1 MSSAATEA
9 PPRKRRSV
17 LAVTVV
23 VVAVLVVAFFV
34 FAGLYTDILWYDQLG
49 FLSVLTTQWFA
60 AGGLFVIGF
69 VAMAVPVFVSLTL
82 AYRLRPVYAKLNSQ
96 IDRYQQ
102 VVEPLRR
109 LATFGIP
116 AVLGLFAGV
125 SSSTRW
131 QTSLTFWNRTPSGD
145 VDPLFGLD
153 TSFYLFEL
161 PFYQSIVGF
170 ASAVLIISALAT
182 LATGY
187 LYGAIR
193 INGREI
199 RISKSSRIQ
208 LAIIAALYLLVQ
220 AVSLWLDQ
228 YATLSRQGTRITGAT
243 YASVNAT
250 IPGLQIL
257 AAISALIAVLFII
270 TAFIGRWRLPV
281 IGTALLIVASLLVGS
296 LYPWVVQKFQVEPN
310 ERTLESTYIQDNI
323 DMTRQ
328 AYGVSDV
335 EVIPYDAT
343 TDAEPGAL
351 RSDAETTANIR
362 ILDPAV
368 VTDAFS
374 QLQQFRQYYSFGDQQ
389 NALDV
394 DRYSIDGS
402 TQDAVVGVRELN
414 LNGLGTNQTW
424 YNQTLVYTHGYGLV
438 AAYGNQRSSDGEPV
452 FIESGVPTTGDLG
465 DYEPRIYFGE
475 NSPGYSIVGGDG
487 DRNIELDY
495 PSGTEGEQQTYTTF
509 DGNGGPSL
517 DNVFKKLVYAIKF
530 QSEQIFLSD
539 GVNDQSQILYD
550 RDPVQRVQ
558 KVAPYLTLDSD
569 AYPTVVDGRVVWVV
583 DGYTTSADYPYSE
596 VQSLSQA
603 IADTNTQQQFPTD
616 DVNYIRNSVKATVD
630 AYDGSVTLYAWDT
643 EDPIL
648 QTWQKIFPSTVEP
661 ISEMSAGLLSHVRYP
676 EDLFKVQRAVLGTYH
691 VTDAGSFYSREAAWS
706 TPNDPTS
713 GGASTAAVGGG
724 DTLQP
729 PYYLTLQTPDVET
742 PSYSLY
748 STYIPASTPGSAA
761 SRNVLTGYLVA
772 DSDAGSTEGAVAD
785 GYGTLR
791 LLELPSDDTVPGPGQ
806 VQNAF
811 NTDPTVANQLALLQR
826 GDTTVTRGNLLTLPV
841 GGGLLYVQP
850 IYVSSNGDTSF
861 PLLQKVLVAFGDD
874 IAFEDTLDAA
884 LDSLFGGDSG
894 ADAGDTGTVVTPT
907 PTPTDTADPGTGD
920 TGTGDAGTGGTAPT
934 GDQTELQA
942 ALSDASTALAARE
955 TALKAGDLTA
965 FAAADEQLTEAL
977 QRALAAEGQQ

>member
-1 MSSAATEA
+1 MSSTATET

-49 FLSVLTTQWFA
+49 FLSVLTTQWAA
-60 AGGLFVIGF
+60 AGGLFAIGF
-69 VAMAVPVFVSLTL
+69 VAMAVPVFISLML

-125 SSSTRW
+125 SSATRW
-131 QTSLTFWNRTPSGD
+131 QTSLTFWNRTPSG
-145 VDPLFGLD
+145 VTDPQFGLD

-161 PFYQSIVGF
+161 PFYQSLVGF
-170 ASAVLIISALAT
+170 ASAVLLISGLAA

-193 INGREI
+193 VNGREV

-208 LAIIAALYLLVQ
+208 LAVIAALYLLVQ

-228 YATLSRQGTRITGAT
+228 YATLTDQGARITGAT
-243 YASVNAT
+243 YSTVNAV

-257 AAISALIAVLFII
+257 AGVAALVAVLFVV

-281 IGTALLIVASLLVGS
+281 IGTALLIVSSLLVGS
-296 LYPWVVQKFQVEPN
+296 LYPWVVQTFQVVPN
-310 ERTLESTYIQDNI
+310 ERTLEEDYIQRNI

-328 AYGVSDV
+328 AYGVDDV
-335 EVIPYDAT
+335 QVIPYDAT

-394 DRYSIDGS
+394 DRYSIDGA

-414 LNGLGTNQTW
+414 LAGLGTNQTW

-438 AAYGNQRSSDGEPV
+438 AAYGNQRSADGEPV
-452 FIESGVPTTGDLG
+452 FIESQVPTVGELG

-475 NSPGYSIVGGDG
+475 NSPAYSIVGGEG

-509 DGNGGPSL
+509 DGEGGPSL

-550 RDPVQRVQ
+550 RNPVDRVQ

-569 AYPTVVDGRVVWVV
+569 AYPSVVDGRVVWIV
-583 DGYTTSADYPYSE
+583 DGYTTSSEYPYSE

-603 IADTNTQQQFPTD
+603 IADTSTQQQFPTD

-630 AYDGSVTLYAWDT
+630 AYDGKVTLYAWDT
-643 EDPIL
+643 EDPVL

-661 ISEMSAGLLSHVRYP
+661 ISDMSADLLSHVRYP

-706 TPNDPTS
+706 TPDDPTS
-713 GGASTAAVGGG
+713 GNSTTTAAGVGG
-724 DTLQP
+724 DALQP

-748 STYIPASTPGSAA
+748 STYIPASVPGSAA

-772 DSDAGSTEGAVAD
+772 DSDAGSDAGAIAD

-850 IYVSSNGDTSF
+850 IYVSSNGNTSF

-894 ADAGDTGTVVTPT
+894 ADAGDTGTPV
-907 PTPTDTADPGTGD
+907 DTSTAPPVDPGTDTGTETDPAD
-920 TGTGDAGTGGTAPT
+920 TGTGTT
-934 GDQTELQA
+934 DQTELQA
-942 ALSDASTALAARE
+942 ALSDASAALAERQA
-955 TALKAGDLTA
+955 ALTAGDLTA
-965 FAAADEQLTEAL
+965 FAAADEKLTEAL
-977 QRALAAEGQQ
+977 QRALAAEEAQ

>member
-1 MSSAATEA
+1 MSSTATET
-9 PPRKRRSV
+9 PQRKRRSV

-49 FLSVLTTQWFA
+49 FLSVLTTQWAA

-69 VAMAVPVFVSLTL
+69 AAMAIPVFISLTL

-125 SSSTRW
+125 SSASRW

-145 VDPLFGLD
+145 VDPQFGLD

-161 PFYQSIVGF
+161 PFYQSLVGF

-193 INGREI
+193 VNGREV

-228 YATLSRQGTRITGAT
+228 YATLTDQGARITGAT
-243 YASVNAT
+243 YSSVNAT

-257 AAISALIAVLFII
+257 AGVAVLVAVLFVV

-281 IGTALLIVASLLVGS
+281 IGTALLIVSSLLVGS
-296 LYPWVVQKFQVEPN
+296 LYPWIVQKFQVEPN
-310 ERTLESTYIQDNI
+310 ERTLEEPYIQRNI
-323 DMTRQ
+323 EMTRQ
-328 AYGVSDV
+328 AYGVDDV
-335 EVIPYDAT
+335 QVIPYDAT

-374 QLQQFRQYYSFGDQQ
+374 QLQQFRQYYAFGDEQE
-389 NALDV
+389 ALDV
-394 DRYSIDGS
+394 DRYSIDGA

-414 LNGLGTNQTW
+414 LNGLGNNQTW

-438 AAYGNQRSSDGEPV
+438 AAYGNQRSADGEPV

-475 NSPGYSIVGGDG
+475 NSPAYSIVGGDG

-509 DGNGGPSL
+509 DGEGGPAL

-539 GVNDQSQILYD
+539 GVNTESQILYD
-550 RDPVQRVQ
+550 RNPVDRVQ

-583 DGYTTSADYPYSE
+583 DGYTTSAEYPYSE

-661 ISEMSAGLLSHVRYP
+661 ISEMSADLLSHVRYP

-713 GGASTAAVGGG
+713 GTSTAAAVGG
-724 DTLQP
+724 DSLQP
-729 PYYLTLQTPDVET
+729 PYYLTLQTPDVEV

-748 STYIPASTPGSAA
+748 STYIPASTPGSQA

-772 DSDAGSTEGAVAD
+772 DSDAGATEGSVAD

-811 NTDPTVANQLALLQR
+811 NTDPTVANQLALLSR

-894 ADAGDTGTVVTPT
+894 ADAGDTGTPVTP
-907 PTPTDTADPGTGD
+907 DTGTDPGTD
-920 TGTGDAGTGGTAPT
+920 TGTDPGTDTETGGTDTDT
-934 GDQTELQA
+934 GDQTPLQQ
-942 ALSDASTALAARE
+942 ALADASTALAARE
-955 TALKAGDLTA
+955 AALRDGDLTA

-977 QRALAAEGQQ
+977 TRALEAEGQQ

>member
-1 MSSAATEA
+1 MSSTATET

-49 FLSVLTTQWFA
+49 FLSVLTTQWAA

-69 VAMAVPVFVSLTL
+69 VAMAVPVFISLML

-125 SSSTRW
+125 SSATRW
-131 QTSLTFWNRTPSGD
+131 QTSLTFWNRTPSGTT
-145 VDPLFGLD
+145 DPQFGLD

-170 ASAVLIISALAT
+170 ASAVLLISAFAT

-193 INGREI
+193 VNGREI
-199 RISKSSRIQ
+199 RISKASRIQ
-208 LAIIAALYLLVQ
+208 LAVIAALYLAVQ

-228 YATLSRQGTRITGAT
+228 YATLAQQGPRITGAT
-243 YASVNAT
+243 YSTVNAT

-257 AAISALIAVLFII
+257 AGIAALVAILFVV
-270 TAFIGRWRLPV
+270 TAFIGRWRFPV
-281 IGTALLIVASLLVGS
+281 IGTALLIVSSLLVGS
-296 LYPWVVQKFQVEPN
+296 LYPWIVQKFQVEPN
-310 ERTLESTYIQDNI
+310 ERTLEQPFIQNNI

-335 EVIPYDAT
+335 DVIPYDAT

-374 QLQQFRQYYSFGDQQ
+374 QLQQFRQYYKFGDTQ

-438 AAYGNQRSSDGEPV
+438 AAYGNQRSADGEPV

-475 NSPGYSIVGGDG
+475 NSPPYSIVGGNDSR
-487 DRNIELDY
+487 DIELDY
-495 PSGTEGEQQTYTTF
+495 PSGTDGAQQTYTTF
-509 DGNGGPSL
+509 DGEGGPAL

-539 GVNDQSQILYD
+539 GVNDDSQILYD

-558 KVAPYLTLDSD
+558 KVAPYLKLDSD
-569 AYPTVVDGRVVWVV
+569 AYPTVVDGRVKWVV

-648 QTWQKIFPSTVEP
+648 QTWQKIFPTTVKP
-661 ISEMSAGLLSHVRYP
+661 VSDMSGELLSHVRYP

-691 VTDAGSFYSREAAWS
+691 VTDAGSFYSREDAWA

-713 GGASTAAVGGG
+713 GAATTAAATG
-724 DTLQP
+724 TSLQP
-729 PYYLTLQTPDVET
+729 PYYLTLQTPDQDV

-748 STYIPASTPGSAA
+748 STYIPASVQGAQA

-772 DSDAGSTEGAVAD
+772 DSDAGSTAGSVAD

-791 LLELPSDDTVPGPGQ
+791 LLELPKDDTVPGPGQ

-811 NTDPTVANQLALLQR
+811 TTDPTVANELNILSR

-850 IYVSSNGDTSF
+850 IYVRSNGDTSF

-894 ADAGDTGTVVTPT
+894 ADAGDTGTPTTP
-907 PTPTDTADPGTGD
+907 
-920 TGTGDAGTGGTAPT
+920 DAGTGTSGGDTGGDAGGTTGGTGSTPAS
-934 GDQTELQA
+934 GDQTALQQ
-942 ALSDASTALAARE
+942 ALNDARDALTARE
-955 TALKAGDLTA
+955 NALKAGDLTA

-977 QRALAAEGQQ
+977 SRALQAEGGQ

>member
-1 MSSAATEA
+1 MSSTATET
-9 PPRKRRSV
+9 PPRKRRSA

-23 VVAVLVVAFFV
+23 VVAALVVAFFV

-49 FLSVLTTQWFA
+49 FLSVLTTQWAA
-60 AGGLFVIGF
+60 AGGLFAIGF
-69 VAMAVPVFVSLTL
+69 VAMAVPVFISLSL

-125 SSSTRW
+125 SSASRW

-145 VDPLFGLD
+145 VDPQFGLD

-193 INGREI
+193 VNGREV
-199 RISKSSRIQ
+199 RVSKSSRIQ
-208 LAIIAALYLLVQ
+208 VAIIAALYLLVQ

-228 YATLSRQGTRITGAT
+228 YATLTDQGARITGAT
-243 YASVNAT
+243 YATVNAT

-257 AAISALIAVLFII
+257 ALVAALVAVLFVV

-281 IGTALLIVASLLVGS
+281 IGTALLIVSSLLVGS
-296 LYPWVVQKFQVEPN
+296 LAPWVVQTFQVVPN
-310 ERTLESTYIQDNI
+310 ERTLESEYIQRNI

-328 AYGVSDV
+328 AYGVDDV

-343 TDAEPGAL
+343 TDAAPGAL

-362 ILDPAV
+362 IIDPAV

-374 QLQQFRQYYSFGDQQ
+374 QLQQFRQYYSFGDDR
-389 NALDV
+389 NSLDV

-414 LNGLGTNQTW
+414 LNGLGNNQTW

-438 AAYGNQRSSDGEPV
+438 AAYGNQRSADGEPV

-475 NSPGYSIVGGDG
+475 NSPAYSIVGGTESRD
-487 DRNIELDY
+487 IELDY
-495 PSGTEGEQQTYTTF
+495 PSGTDGAQQTYTTF
-509 DGNGGPSL
+509 DGEGGPSL

-539 GVNDQSQILYD
+539 GVNSESQILYD
-550 RDPVQRVQ
+550 RNPVDRVQ

-569 AYPTVVDGRVVWVV
+569 AYPTVVDDRVVWVV
-583 DGYTTSADYPYSE
+583 DGYTTSAEYPYSA

-630 AYDGSVTLYAWDT
+630 AYDGKVTLYAWDT

-648 QTWQKIFPSTVEP
+648 QTWQKIFPSTVKP
-661 ISEMSAGLLSHVRYP
+661 VSDMSADLISHVRYP

-691 VTDAGSFYSREAAWS
+691 VTEAGSFYSREDAWS

-713 GGASTAAVGGG
+713 GAATTAAATG

-729 PYYLTLQTPDVET
+729 PYYLTLQTPDQDV

-748 STYIPASTPGSAA
+748 STYIPASVAGSQT

-772 DSDAGSTEGAVAD
+772 DSDAGSADGEVAD

-791 LLELPSDDTVPGPGQ
+791 LLELPKDDTVPGPGQ

-811 NTDPTVANQLALLQR
+811 TTDPTVANELNILSR

-850 IYVSSNGDTSF
+850 IYVRSNGDTSF

-894 ADAGDTGTVVTPT
+894 ATAGDTGTPTTP
-907 PTPTDTADPGTGD
+907 DTGTDPGTDGGTDPGTD
-920 TGTGDAGTGGTAPT
+920 TETGGSDADT
-934 GDQTELQA
+934 GDQTPLQQ
-942 ALSDASTALAARE
+942 ALSDARTALDARE
-955 TALKAGDLTA
+955 AALRAGDLTA

-977 QRALAAEGQQ
+977 ARALEAEGAQ

>member
-1 MSSAATEA
+1 M
-9 PPRKRRSV
+9 
-17 LAVTVV
+17 
-23 VVAVLVVAFFV
+23 VAVLVVAFFV

-49 FLSVLTTQWFA
+49 FLSVLTTQWAA
-60 AGGLFVIGF
+60 AGGLFVVGF
-69 VAMAVPVFVSLTL
+69 VAMAVPVFVSLML

-125 SSSTRW
+125 SAATRW
-131 QTSLTFWNRTPSGD
+131 QTSLTFWNRTPSG
-145 VDPLFGLD
+145 VTDPQFGLD

-161 PFYQSIVGF
+161 PFYQSLAGF
-170 ASAVLIISALAT
+170 TSAVLLISAFAT

-193 INGREI
+193 VNGREI
-199 RISKSSRIQ
+199 RISKASRVQ

-228 YATLSRQGTRITGAT
+228 YATLTQQGPRITGAT
-243 YASVNAT
+243 YATVNAT

-257 AAISALIAVLFII
+257 AGIAALVAALFLV
-270 TAFIGRWRLPV
+270 TAFVGRWRLPV

-296 LYPWVVQKFQVEPN
+296 LYPWIVQKLQVEPN
-310 ERTLESTYIQDNI
+310 ERTLEEPFIQHNI

-328 AYGVSDV
+328 AYGVDKV
-335 EVIPYDAT
+335 DVIPYDAT

-351 RSDAETTANIR
+351 RSDAVTTANIR

-374 QLQQFRQYYSFGDQQ
+374 QLQQFRQYYKFGDTQ

-394 DRYSIDGS
+394 DRYSINGS

-414 LNGLGTNQTW
+414 LNGLGANQSW

-438 AAYGNQRSSDGEPV
+438 AAYGNQRSADGEPV
-452 FIESGVPTTGDLG
+452 FIESGVPSVGDLG
-465 DYEPRIYFGE
+465 DYQPRIYFGE
-475 NSPGYSIVGGDG
+475 NSPPYSIVGGDG
-487 DRNIELDY
+487 ARNVELDY
-495 PSGTEGEQQTYTTF
+495 PSGTDGAQQTYTTF
-509 DGNGGPSL
+509 DGKGGPAL
-517 DNVFKKLVYAIKF
+517 DNLFKKLVYAIKF

-539 GVNDQSQILYD
+539 GVNNDSQILYD

-558 KVAPYLTLDSD
+558 KVAPYLTVDSD
-569 AYPTVVDGRVVWVV
+569 AYPTIVDGRVVWVV

-603 IADTNTQQQFPTD
+603 IADTNTQQQFPTG

-630 AYDGSVTLYAWDT
+630 AYDGKVTLYAWDT
-643 EDPIL
+643 KDPIL
-648 QTWQKIFPSTVEP
+648 QTWEKIFPTTVKP
-661 ISEMSAGLLSHVRYP
+661 VSDMSAQLLSHVRYP
-676 EDLFKVQRAVLGTYH
+676 EDLFKVQRAVLGRYH
-691 VTDAGSFYSREAAWS
+691 VTQAGSFYSSEDAWA
-706 TPNDPTS
+706 TPNEPNTGSGSATS
-713 GGASTAAVGGG
+713 VAGAP
-724 DTLQP
+724 LQP
-729 PYYLTLQTPDVET
+729 PYYLTLQTPDQNSPT
-742 PSYSLY
+742 YSLY
-748 STYIPASTPGSAA
+748 STYIPASVQGSQT

-772 DSDAGSTEGAVAD
+772 DSDAGSQAGTVAD

-791 LLELPSDDTVPGPGQ
+791 LLELPKDDTVPGPGQ

-811 NTDPTVANQLALLQR
+811 DTDPTVANQLALLSR
-826 GDTTVTRGNLLTLPV
+826 GDTNVTRGNLLTLPV

-861 PLLQKVLVAFGDD
+861 PRLQKVLVAFGDK

-894 ADAGDTGTVVTPT
+894 ANAGDTGTPTTP
-907 PTPTDTADPGTGD
+907 DTGGGTGSGTSPGGTSPGGSS
-920 TGTGDAGTGGTAPT
+920 TGTTDSTA
-934 GDQTELQA
+934 LQQ
-942 ALSDASTALAARE
+942 ALSDARNALTARE

-965 FAAADEQLTEAL
+965 FAAADKDLTDALTRAL
-977 QRALAAEGQQ
+977 QAEGQ